1 MSMLSKFNLG
11 DDQALADWLYNN
23 YGEGYSLQPYNNG
36 TYTIMKDGVP
46 ADDRMVNITKDQLIV
61 DLRGRYDLEYQASVK
76 ASSIA
81 ASERYMEEFK
91 SSLKNNEAVTKELA
105 QLNREKALE
114 LIKTQYKEY
123 DFKVVDGMAVANIPG
138 TSQTMIV
145 MMETV
150 TNADGVETD
159 EPTVTIIESNPLL
172 MKKP

>member
-1 MSMLSKFNLG
+1 
-11 DDQALADWLYNN
+11 
-23 YGEGYSLQPYNNG
+23 
-36 TYTIMKDGVP
+36 
-46 ADDRMVNITKDQLIV
+46 
-61 DLRGRYDLEYQASVK
+61 
-76 ASSIA
+76 
-81 ASERYMEEFK
+81 
-91 SSLKNNEAVTKELA
+91 TKELA

-159 EPTVTIIESNPLL
+159 EPRVTIIESNPLL